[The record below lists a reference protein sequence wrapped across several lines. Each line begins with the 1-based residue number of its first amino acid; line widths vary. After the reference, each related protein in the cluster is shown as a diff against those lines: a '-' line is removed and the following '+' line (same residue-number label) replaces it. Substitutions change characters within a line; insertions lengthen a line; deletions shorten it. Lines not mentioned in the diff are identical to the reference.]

1 MKCKICDCD
10 TKSFNDPQLNKH
22 YYHCLNCDCIA
33 LDPTYFLSLEKENA
47 LYNNHQNSLENSG
60 YVKMFEDFLDY
71 YSYVIIDD
79 DQESV
84 LKTKVMILSPQR
96 KSLST

>member
-71 YSYVIIDD
+71 FFNISKKAEFHMLIQKIYKLF
-79 DQESV
+79 Q
-84 LKTKVMILSPQR
+84 L
-96 KSLST
+96 